1 MQTIA
6 SLAERLEM
14 AAEYAVEVLRKLQFQ
29 IADVDTEIDDDAVDL
44 LLDIDE
50 DETVF
55 EKKYAAIKKAEE
67 KAREAER
74 KKEAAEAK
82 KKAAAAKRKAAAK
95 KKAAPAKKKT
105 AAPVKPQPEKE
116 ESGEESSAEAEK
128 DEGREAQES
137 EDVAEVLVKP
147 EEAVE
152 EAGEQRGVEVVDE
165 AQTAEA
171 PSVEA
176 ETPVV
181 EVEAEILDVAEP
193 ASENIAEEETAE
205 ADPVAPKIP
214 LAPHAEII
222 VDSEEDALAAAAK
235 LQEKMESGED
245 DGAHARGKLAAAEQR
260 HEAEERRRATRE
272 KERQQKKQEE
282 KKGAIVSDVAPDP
295 EVVAEVI
302 RRDQERKRR
311 EQEKK
316 ERRKQ
321 GPPPAASRKSDRL
334 ATPLLETFDPVAS
347 APPPIKEKGKADAGL
362 SKTARK
368 KVKRAERNR
377 MREQNSL
384 REAAAA
390 VKEFQAGAVSGGVR
404 KRRKKRR
411 EDQVTETSD
420 QPMGGIIEVEE
431 MVTVEVLANLMDM
444 PVNDLILT
452 LMDENISATK
462 NQTLD
467 MEVVRLVAGKLNF
480 EVRVVIPEEEA
491 LFAKEEDDPASLKP
505 RPPVVTVMG
514 HVDHGKTSLLD
525 VIRSTKVAEG
535 EAGGITQHIAAY
547 DIEIEQGRVTFLD
560 TPGHQAFT
568 QMRARGAH
576 ITDVVV
582 LVVAANDGVKPQTIE
597 AIDHAK
603 AAEVPIV
610 VAINKCDL
618 DNAQP
623 DRVRQE
629 LTQYGLVDDAWG
641 GKVIMRNISAK
652 MNQGVTEL
660 MEMLVLQSDML
671 ELRANPD
678 KRARGAIVESEI
690 AVGLGPVAW
699 VLVQDGTL
707 RVGDTFLAGCT
718 YGRVRSMTTC
728 RGENVQEAGPSTPV
742 AVTGFETPPD
752 AGDIFI
758 VTPDERVARNI
769 AEQRAARSKLKRGP
783 ATRHMTLED
792 FHARFEGQE
801 QKKLNVIIKSD
812 VQGSVDVLRT
822 SFAKMGNEEVS
833 INVIHS
839 GVGGINESDVV
850 LAEASD
856 AVIIGFHVTA
866 NSKVQKLAEQVGVDI
881 RTYRII
887 YEALDQ
893 VRNALEGMLTPDKK
907 EVVLGHA
914 EVREVFSSSALGNIA
929 GCYMTDGEAQR
940 SASARLVRDGVIVYE
955 GTIVSLRRMKD
966 DVRSVATGYE
976 CGIKLDK
983 FNDIHVG
990 DVIEMFKIESV
1001 AKTLVQET
1009 S

>member
-14 AAEYAVEVLRKLQFQ
+14 TAEDAVEVLRKLQFQ
-29 IADVDTEIDDDAVDL
+29 VNDPDTEIDDDAVDL

-67 KAREAER
+67 KAREEER

-82 KKAAAAKRKAAAK
+82 RKAAEAKRKAAAK
-95 KKAAPAKKKT
+95 KKAVPAKKK
-105 AAPVKPQPEKE
+105 AATSTKSHTQ
-116 ESGEESSAEAEK
+116 GEESAQVASEEAEEDEESESAEGA
-128 DEGREAQES
+128 
-137 EDVAEVLVKP
+137 DVAEILSEP
-147 EEAVE
+147 EEEVE
-152 EAGEQRGVEVVDE
+152 EAAVEGDAEVGSAE
-165 AQTAEA
+165 TAEA
-171 PSVEA
+171 PLA
-176 ETPVV
+176 
-181 EVEAEILDVAEP
+181 EVEEHAAEVLPDVLEATETAPEDIAEVETAASEP
-193 ASENIAEEETAE
+193 A
-205 ADPVAPKIP
+205 APK
-214 LAPHAEII
+214 APVMPRAEII
-222 VDSEEDALAAAAK
+222 VDSEEDARSAAVR
-235 LQEKMESGED
+235 LQEKSELSEED
-245 DGAHARGKLAAAEQR
+245 AAHSKGKLAAAEQR

-282 KKGAIVSDVAPDP
+282 KQGAVVSTVAPDP
-295 EVVAEVI
+295 DVVAEVI

-321 GPPPAASRKSDRL
+321 GPPPAPKKSDRL
-334 ATPLLETFDPVAS
+334 AAPMADTFNPVAL
-347 APPPIKEKGKADAGL
+347 APPPIKEKGKTDASL

-368 KVKRAERNR
+368 KVKRAERTR

-390 VKEFQAGAVSGGVR
+390 VKEFQAGAVAGGVR

-420 QPMGGIIEVEE
+420 QPIGGIIEVEE
-431 MVTVEVLANLMDM
+431 MVSVEALANLMDV
-444 PVNDLILT
+444 PVSEIILT

-597 AIDHAK
+597 AIDHAT

-629 LTQYGLVDDAWG
+629 LTKYGLVDDAWG

-660 MEMLVLQSDML
+660 MEMLVLQTDML

-707 RVGDTFLAGCT
+707 RVGDTFLAGST

-728 RGENVQEAGPSTPV
+728 RGENVQEAGPSMPV

-769 AEQRAARSKLKRGP
+769 AEKRAARSKLKRGP

-833 INVIHS
+833 IHVIHS

-850 LAEASD
+850 LADASD

-866 NSKVQKLAEQVGVDI
+866 NAKVQKLAEQVGVDI

-940 SASARLVRDGVIVYE
+940 NASARLVRDGVIVHE
-955 GTIVSLRRMKD
+955 GTVVSLRRQKD

-976 CGIKLDK
+976 CGIKLEK